1 MSRARETSIT
11 ADTDD
16 QIDIR
21 VAGSDKVKIDATKFE
36 ISGTTANTQG
46 GAFPRIQLS
55 TLASNNPTYSGS
67 LDIVEKQNTASST
80 AVFGETGLYGFRT
93 MLDGNAN
100 VLKWFSGSQTTVTER
115 MGLDRDTG
123 DLTLNTGDIVFG
135 TSGKGI
141 NLGVTSNTDSNTL
154 DDYEEGTW
162 TASQS
167 VGGNS
172 SISAADTQYVKV
184 GRMVHISLTISF
196 SGNDVDRVSIAG
208 LPFTATNS
216 AAISTFFASNA
227 FSDFKVLVSG
237 NTMLGSNTSGDAT
250 YTSVNGMTARFSG
263 TYMATA

>member
-1 MSRARETSIT
+1 
-11 ADTDD
+11 
-16 QIDIR
+16 
-21 VAGSDKVKIDATKFE
+21 VKIDATKFE

-115 MGLDRDTG
+115 MGLARDTG

-162 TASQS
+162 TASL
-167 VGGNS
+167 
-172 SISAADTQYVKV
+172 ISGSGITFNASERNYVKI
-184 GRMVHISLTISF
+184 GRVVYINISCNF
-196 SGNDVDRVSIAG
+196 SGTSSNRVEISG
-208 LPFTATNS
+208 LPFASSDTSAMTIFHSGGSLPSGASFLAQTHSGHNRLSGGKSATDM
-216 AAISTFFASNA
+216 TY
-227 FSDFKVLVSG
+227 SD
-237 NTMLGSNTSGDAT
+237 
-250 YTSVNGMTARFSG
+250 VNGTTMRITG
-263 TYMATA
+263 CYLATA

>member
-1 MSRARETSIT
+1 MGRARDRASADLNGQEFILDADADTSIS

-21 VAGSDKVKIDATKFE
+21 IAGADDFQF
-36 ISGTTANTQG
+36 TANTFTAQ
-46 GAFPRIQLS
+46 
-55 TLASNNPTYSGS
+55 SGS
-67 LDIVEKQNTASST
+67 TIAAQALTA
-80 AVFGETGLYGFRT
+80 
-93 MLDGNAN
+93 
-100 VLKWFSGSQTTVTER
+100 TTVTTSSTIDVQGNEII
-115 MGLDRDTG
+115 LDDDGDTSITADSDDTINFKVGGTDRVTMDVNGDVRIDTG
-123 DLTLNTGDIVFG
+123 DIFFATA
-135 TSGKGI
+135 GKGI
-141 NLGVTSNTDSNTL
+141 CLGATTNADANTL

-172 SISAADTQYVKV
+172 SISASDQQYVKV

-196 SGNDVDRVSIAG
+196 SGSDTDRVSIAG

-216 AAISTFFASNA
+216 AAISTFFAGNA

-237 NTMLGSNTSGDAT
+237 NTMLGSNTGGDAN